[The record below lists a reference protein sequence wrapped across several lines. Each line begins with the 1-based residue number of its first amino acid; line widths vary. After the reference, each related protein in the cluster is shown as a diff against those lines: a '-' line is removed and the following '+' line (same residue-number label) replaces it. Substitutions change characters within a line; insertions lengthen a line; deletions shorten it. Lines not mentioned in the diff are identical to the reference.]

1 MARTE
6 KTRIEKARPQRPGT
20 AGARAGKGP
29 HPPPGA
35 EPARYARPARL
46 LHWVMAVFVVG
57 LIPAGLIMANMDSGP
72 LQDRLFVLHESF
84 GALVLVL
91 ALVRLGYRL
100 RHPPPPLPPEVP
112 AWQRRAAGAVHAL
125 IYAALIAMPLTGW
138 AGTHAFGAPVTIFWL
153 FDLPAF
159 IGKDEAL
166 AGRLFSLHLA
176 LGLALGGLVVL
187 HAGAALGHRFLRRDT
202 VLARMWPP

>member
-1 MARTE
+1 MPRAVNTPPSRN
-6 KTRIEKARPQRPGT
+6 P
-20 AGARAGKGP
+20 ARAGASRPQDPRRAAGV
-29 HPPPGA
+29 
-35 EPARYARPARL
+35 ARYARPARL
-46 LHWVMAVFVVG
+46 LHWVMAVLVVG
-57 LIPAGLIMANMDSGP
+57 LIPVGLIMANMEGGP

-112 AWQRRAAGAVHAL
+112 AWQRRAAGLVHGL
-125 IYAALIAMPLTGW
+125 IYAALIAMPLIGW
-138 AGTHAFGAPVTIFWL
+138 AGTHAFGAPVNIFWL

-166 AGRLFSLHLA
+166 ANRLFSLHLA
-176 LGLALGGLVVL
+176 LGLALAGLVVL
-187 HAGAALGHRFLRRDT
+187 HAGAALAHRFVRRDT